1 VEDNLSEVEDI
12 GNIEKEKNI
21 ELEEIFIM
29 EY

>member
-12 GNIEKEKNI
+12 GNIENEKNI
-21 ELEEIFIM
+21 ELEEIFVM